1 MKSIPTRKYSWTCA
15 LAWFSVLFTTGCQS
29 EFFVDQGQIENI
41 RGVAFV
47 IKAPHLFIKKAFNFR
62 DASLSS
68 AQLSQISDAMP
79 AIAAFTDALL
89 GNPNIGHYQSVLPKG
104 VRALRPQMGLSPQT
118 MLFVRTIQNW
128 EVHPG
133 EIKFTT
139 DYFYTTSQGQ
149 FVNFRDNYTFALT
162 SLGWQFS
169 EHPQSQAEGLLAC
182 SKSTNGWQV
191 CTPIKSSQ

>member
-29 EFFVDQGQIENI
+29 EFFVDQGQIESI

-47 IKAPHLFIKKAFNFR
+47 IKAPHLFIKKAFNLR

-68 AQLSQISDAMP
+68 AQLLQISDAMP
-79 AIAAFTDALL
+79 AIAAFTEALL
-89 GNPNIGHYQSVLPKG
+89 SNPSAAHDSTVLVKR
-104 VRALRPQMGLSPQT
+104 VRALRPLMNLSPQT
-118 MLFVRTIQNW
+118 MLFVKTIQNW

-139 DYFYTTSQGQ
+139 DYFYTNPQGQ
-149 FVNFRDNYTFALT
+149 FVNFRDNYAFVLT
-162 SLGWQFS
+162 SVGWQFS
-169 EHPQSQAEGLLAC
+169 EHPQVQAEGLLGC

-191 CTPIKSSQ
+191 CTPIKSSN

>member
-89 GNPNIGHYQSVLPKG
+89 GNPNTGLYQSVLPKG

-139 DYFYTTSQGQ
+139 DYFYTTPQGQ
-149 FVNFRDNYTFALT
+149 FVNFRDNYTVALT
-162 SLGWQFS
+162 SLEWQFS

-182 SKSTNGWQV
+182 FKSTNGWQV
-191 CTPIKSSQ
+191 CTPVKSSQ